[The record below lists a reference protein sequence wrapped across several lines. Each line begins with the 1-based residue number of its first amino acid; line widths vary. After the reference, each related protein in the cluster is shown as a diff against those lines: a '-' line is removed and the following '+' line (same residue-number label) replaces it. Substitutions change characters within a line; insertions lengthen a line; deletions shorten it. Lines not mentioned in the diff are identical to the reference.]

1 MVTYGL
7 HMLHF
12 YNILSFLTVLI
23 AENAMIFEAFYNN
36 ESIFFIHLLSFS
48 GLFMHG
54 CEIFKLEIRMS
65 RLLNSKFMAKS
76 LALAVTAVMVSTAHA
91 GKAEQE
97 QIQQLRKEVDA
108 LKSLIQQQHQV
119 QQQQQ
124 TQIEQVKAQPV
135 QIAAV
140 AVKAESPLT
149 GFKTKAG
156 ANVNVYGFVRGDANY
171 IIEGA
176 DNDFNSVHTS
186 KGEAEDKLRATAKTT
201 RIGLDFSTPVESGKV
216 GGKVEVDFASAAE
229 NLRIRHAYLTYNDWL
244 FGQTTS
250 NFLSNHAPEMID
262 FNTNAGGGIT
272 RVPLVRYGVK
282 LAPATQL
289 FISAEKGNST
299 ATAFKRTVT
308 DIRNNTGAVIGT
320 KITDEDVSSG
330 VKYNLP
336 VLTAKLTQGFAEG
349 KGSASARALV
359 EHYKSETSDDDKM
372 GWGVAAGV
380 NYQVSAPLKISA
392 DASHVV
398 GNSNYLYGSNS
409 AFYLNTTN
417 GDIEQNEFNAV
428 QVGATYKFSPNFR
441 SSLAYGAIFADDD
454 TDYAKLYTA
463 ANEKVQQAWINFIY
477 TPVAP
482 IDLGVEYI
490 NGKRDTFAGQS
501 YKDNRVGLMAKYSF

>member
-176 DNDFNSVHTS
+176 DDDFNAVHKSGGAT
-186 KGEAEDKLRATAKTT
+186 ALVNDKLRATAKTT
-201 RIGLDFSTPVESGKV
+201 RIGLDFNTPVGDAKV
-216 GGKVEVDFASAAE
+216 GGKVELDFASNDNSKSE

-262 FNTNAGGGIT
+262 FGTNAGGGT
-272 RVPLVRYGVK
+272 ARVPQVRYGFK

-289 FISAEKGNST
+289 FVSAEE
-299 ATAFKRTVT
+299 A
-308 DIRNNTGAVIGT
+308 D
-320 KITDEDVSSG
+320 SSG
-330 VKYNLP
+330 VVAGTTKYSLP
-336 VLTAKLTQGFAEG
+336 NLTAKLTQGFAEG

-359 EHYKSETSDDDKM
+359 ENYKSTVADDNET

-380 NYQVSAPLKISA
+380 NYQVSAPLKVSA
-392 DASHVV
+392 DISHVV
-398 GNSNYLYGSNS
+398 GNSNYLYGANS
-409 AFYLNTTN
+409 AYAVNTTN
-417 GDIEQNEFNAV
+417 NSIEQNEFNAV

-441 SSLAYGAIFADDD
+441 STLAYGAIFADDD
-454 TDYAKLYTA
+454 TDYATLNTA
-463 ANEKVQQAWINFIY
+463 GNEKVQQAWVNFIY